1 MFNIV
6 LYQPEIPPN
15 TGNIARLCVATN
27 SFLHLIRPL
36 GFSLSNSHLRRAGLD
51 YWKYLNYRIYD
62 KWEDFLSKNKGAKI
76 YLVTKKMGFVY
87 WNVSFKCSD
96 FFIFGSETKGLPEK
110 LLSRYKENCITIPM
124 SGKVRS
130 LNLSDAV
137 SIIVYEALRQNYRI
151 NMASP
156 KL

>member
-36 GFSLSNSHLRRAGLD
+36 GFSLSDSHLRRAGLD

-76 YLVTKKMGFVY
+76 YLVTKKNGF
-87 WNVSFKCSD
+87 CLLEC
-96 FFIFGSETKGLPEK
+96 FF
-110 LLSRYKENCITIPM
+110 
-124 SGKVRS
+124 
-130 LNLSDAV
+130 
-137 SIIVYEALRQNYRI
+137 
-151 NMASP
+151 
-156 KL
+156 